1 MKRILLIGTAALA
14 LGSTLVVAQDAP
26 ESLLP
31 PGFDDPAPTPTPTRA
46 PPPPPAQTQAPGPSI
61 SSPTVRPPAPSTSVP
76 VIQPIP
82 AAPEGGAPPP
92 SAALSG
98 LPSVAELEQ
107 LNPDELD
114 ELLGLKPKFDM
125 PAAARRSMERV
136 GILDST
142 EGGLPAGALVNQP
155 GSLVRAALNGIKG
168 PMVSR
173 WGHIMLRRAL
183 ASRLTAPSTMDPAEF
198 AALRA
203 KALNA
208 MSEYSATR
216 ALVQD
221 VDTGNWNDGLTDAAL
236 EAYLATSDIVGACP
250 VVQIKGG
257 EREDP
262 QWTMLQSICYAYLG
276 QGSRSQA
283 NLNRAFRNKIAPEID
298 VLLAQRY
305 AGAAGRGRRAINLE
319 WEGVEELNPWRFAL
333 ATAVGADIPN
343 GLLTEASAYYQKS
356 AALNPALPLSQRAA
370 GVDLA
375 VEQGVFSSSAAVDF
389 YSEVL
394 ARGGTPAEI
403 ATTANRLRQAYV
415 GVEPAARMA
424 AMRELWGVETTDY
437 ARQVLTAYAAA
448 RMPPSEAFTED
459 APDLIAS
466 MLTAGLDADALTW
479 APFAPQGGE
488 GWALLVLAQPS
499 RNNPVSSAQF
509 DSFYSADESEEYRK
523 SQMFLAGLAGLDRI
537 ERSDALEFADTL
549 SIKLNT
555 QSRWSDLISQAANAN
570 NAPLV
575 AFLAGVGMQ
584 GDSWDKMT
592 PRHLYFIVAALN
604 QVGLSAEAR
613 MIAAEAVARA

>member
-1 MKRILLIGTAALA
+1 MKRILLIGSAALA

-46 PPPPPAQTQAPGPSI
+46 PPPTAAQPQAPAQSS
-61 SSPTVRPPAPSTSVP
+61 SSPSAGSPASSTSVP

-82 AAPEGGAPPP
+82 AEPSAGAP
-92 SAALSG
+92 SASLQG
-98 LPSVAELEQ
+98 LPSIAELEKLDPEQ
-107 LNPDELD
+107 LDV
-114 ELLGLKPKFDM
+114 LLGLKPKFDM
-125 PAAARRSMERV
+125 PAAARRSMDQV
-136 GILDST
+136 GILDSS
-142 EGGLPAGALVNQP
+142 EGGLPAGALINQP
-155 GSLVRAALNGIKG
+155 DSLVRAALKGIKG

-183 ASRLTAPSTMDPAEF
+183 ASRLAAPSTMDPAEF
-198 AALRA
+198 AGLRA

-208 MSEYSATR
+208 MSEHGATR

-221 VDTGNWNDGLTDAAL
+221 VDTANWNDGLTDAAL

-319 WEGVEELNPWRFAL
+319 WDGVEELNPWRFAL
-333 ATAVGADIPN
+333 ATAVGADIPT
-343 GLLTEASAYYQKS
+343 GLLSEAGAYYQKS
-356 AALNPALPLSQRAA
+356 AALNPALPLGQRAA

-375 VEQGVFSSSAAVDF
+375 IAQGVFSSSAAVDF
-389 YSEVL
+389 YSEVF
-394 ARGGTPAEI
+394 AQGGAPAET
-403 ATTANRLRQAYV
+403 ATTADRLRQAYV
-415 GVEPAARMA
+415 AVEPAARMA
-424 AMRELWGVETTDY
+424 AMRELWGLETTDY
-437 ARQVLTAYAAA
+437 GQQVLTAYAAA
-448 RMPPSEAFTED
+448 RMPPSEAFSQD

-499 RNNPVSSAQF
+499 RNSPVSSAQF
-509 DSFYSADESEEYRK
+509 DSFYSADESQKYRK
-523 SQMFLAGLAGLDRI
+523 SQMFLAGLAGLGRM